1 MDHLR
6 LMTIMSD
13 GTIKQ
18 INPFTGAEI
27 WAVPG
32 RGHRPMTNGATTNQ
46 KPIERHPI
54 EDYCNFCEAHY
65 LSTPP
70 EKDRLVLEGNSYR
83 SIPHVPA
90 ANLSKSH
97 AVMRRI
103 PNLFE
108 IVTIDYWEKN
118 YGYRLSDRNRI
129 WKEQYLATPDGQ
141 AHVRRV
147 LGIKLAAM
155 GRPNK
160 EEPSRIDDTTL
171 ARLADAFFGG
181 AHELIVIDHHYR
193 PDAQST
199 ADLLSSGELTPDEHN
214 RYFDFTI
221 SAIQDIYA
229 QNRYVRYVATFQNWL
244 RPAGASFDHLHKQLV
259 GLDDWGNALKAQSKA
274 VRDNPNV
281 FNEAV
286 ANFASYNNLV
296 VAENEHALAFVEIG
310 HLHPT
315 VSVYSKSYKLRPW
328 EHLPEE
334 IRGVSNMVHACHAAM
349 GSGISS
355 NEEWYYLPV
364 DSVDRVPWHVQIHLR
379 INNPAGFEGGTR
391 IYINPVTPYELRDK
405 IVPRLYELRQRGLIG
420 SMQIAE
426 ECVLRPNPLRY
437 IQAGSSG

>member
-6 LMTIMSD
+6 LMTIMPD

-18 INPFTGAEI
+18 INPFTGAEV

-32 RGHRPMTNGATTNQ
+32 RGHRPMTNGTAANL
-46 KPIERHPI
+46 KPIEHHI
-54 EDYCNFCEAHY
+54 VEDYCNFCAAHY

-70 EKDRLVLEGNSYR
+70 EKDRLVHEGNSYH
-83 SIPHVPA
+83 SIPRVA
-90 ANLSKSH
+90 AADLFKSH

-118 YGYRLSDRNRI
+118 YGYRLSDRNRM
-129 WKEQYLATPDGQ
+129 WKDQYLATPDGQ
-141 AHVRRV
+141 SHVRRA
-147 LGIKLAAM
+147 LQIKLAAM
-155 GRPNK
+155 GRPEAESHRLDN
-160 EEPSRIDDTTL
+160 TTL
-171 ARLADAFFGG
+171 ARMADAFFGG
-181 AHELIVIDHHYR
+181 AHELIVMDLHYK

-199 ADLLSSGELTPDEHN
+199 ADLLSSGELSSDEHD
-214 RYFDFTI
+214 RYFAFTI
-221 SAIQDIYA
+221 SALQDIYA
-229 QNRYVRYVATFQNWL
+229 QNRYVRYVAAFQNWL
-244 RPAGASFDHLHKQLV
+244 RAAGASFDHLHKQLV
-259 GLDDWGNALKAQSKA
+259 GLDDWGNALKAQSAA
-274 VRDNPNV
+274 VRGNPNV

-296 VAENEHALAFVEIG
+296 LAENEYALAFVEIG

-315 VSVYSKSYKLRPW
+315 LSVYSKSHRLRPW

-334 IRGVSNMVHACHAAM
+334 IRGISNMVHACHAAL
-349 GSGISS
+349 GSGVSS

-364 DSVDRVPWHVQIHLR
+364 DSVDRIPWHVQLHLR

-391 IYINPVTPYELRDK
+391 IYINPLTPYELRDK
-405 IVPRLYELRQRGLIG
+405 IVPRLYEMRQRGKI
-420 SMQIAE
+420 SPMQIAE

-437 IQAGSSG
+437 LEGRTPS

>member
-6 LMTIMSD
+6 LMTIMPD

-18 INPFTGAEI
+18 INPFTGAEV

-32 RGHRPMTNGATTNQ
+32 RGHRPMTNGAMAHPT
-46 KPIERHPI
+46 PIEQHDV
-54 EDYCNFCEAHY
+54 EDYCNFCKAHY

-70 EKDRLVLEGNSYR
+70 EKDRLVQEGGFYHSM
-83 SIPHVPA
+83 STVA
-90 ANLSKSH
+90 AADLYKSH

-118 YGYRLSDRNRI
+118 YGYRLSDRNRV
-129 WKEQYLATPDGQ
+129 WKEQYLSSPEGQ
-141 AHVRRV
+141 SHVRRV

-155 GRPNK
+155 GQSR
-160 EEPSRIDDTTL
+160 EESTRLDHAAV

-181 AHELIVIDHHYR
+181 AHELIVVDRHYI
-193 PDAQST
+193 PHAQST
-199 ADLLSSGELTPDEHN
+199 ADLLSSGELSPEEHD
-214 RYFDFTI
+214 RYFAFTI

-229 QNRYVRYVATFQNWL
+229 QNRYVRYVAVFQNWL

-274 VRDNPNV
+274 VRENPNV

-286 ANFASYNNLV
+286 VNFASYNNLV
-296 VAENEHALAFVEIG
+296 VAENDHALAFVEIG
-310 HLHPT
+310 QLFPT
-315 VSVYSKSYKLRPW
+315 ISIYSKSHRLRPW
-328 EHLPEE
+328 EHLPDE
-334 IRGVSNMVHACHAAM
+334 IRGISNMVHACHAAM
-349 GSGISS
+349 GSGVSS
-355 NEEWYYLPV
+355 NEEWYYLPL
-364 DSVDRVPWHVQIHLR
+364 DSVDRVPWHIQLHLR

-405 IVPRLYELRQRGLIG
+405 IVPRLYEHRQRGVIS
-420 SMQIAE
+420 SMRIAE

-437 IQAGSSG
+437 LQGHAGG

>member
-6 LMTIMSD
+6 LMTIMPD

-18 INPFTGAEI
+18 INPFTGTEV

-32 RGHRPMTNGATTNQ
+32 RGHRPMTNGSAANL
-46 KPIERHPI
+46 KLIEHHLV
-54 EDYCNFCEAHY
+54 EDYCNFCAAHY

-70 EKDRLVLEGNSYR
+70 EKDRLVQEGNSYH
-83 SIPHVPA
+83 SIPHVA
-90 ANLSKSH
+90 AADLFKSH

-118 YGYRLSDRNRI
+118 YGYRLSNRNRM
-129 WKEQYLATPDGQ
+129 WKDQYLATTDGQ
-141 AHVRRV
+141 SHVRRV
-147 LGIKLAAM
+147 LEIKLAAM
-155 GRPNK
+155 GRPK
-160 EEPSRIDDTTL
+160 DELSRIDNITL
-171 ARLADAFFGG
+171 ARMADAFFGG
-181 AHELIVIDHHYR
+181 AHELIVMDLHYK

-199 ADLLSSGELTPDEHN
+199 ADLLSSGDLTPDEHD
-214 RYFDFTI
+214 RYFAFTI
-221 SAIQDIYA
+221 SALQDIYA
-229 QNRYVRYVATFQNWL
+229 QNRYVRYVAAFQNWL
-244 RPAGASFDHLHKQLV
+244 RAAGASFDHLHKQLV
-259 GLDDWGNALKAQSKA
+259 GLDDWGNALKAQSAA
-274 VRDNPNV
+274 VRGNPNV

-296 VAENEHALAFVEIG
+296 VAENEYALAFVEIG

-315 VSVYSKSYKLRPW
+315 LSVYSKSQRLRPW

-334 IRGVSNMVHACHAAM
+334 IRGISNMVHACHAAL
-349 GSGISS
+349 GSGVSS

-364 DSVDRVPWHVQIHLR
+364 DSVDRIPWHVQLHLR

-391 IYINPVTPYELRDK
+391 IYINPLTPYELRDK
-405 IVPRLYELRQRGLIG
+405 IVPRLYELRQRGKIS

-437 IQAGSSG
+437 IQASASE

>member
-1 MDHLR
+1 MEQLR
-6 LMTIMSD
+6 LMTIMPD

-18 INPFTGAEI
+18 INPFTGAEV

-32 RGHRPMTNGATTNQ
+32 RGHRPMTNGAAANP
-46 KPIERHPI
+46 KPLERHMV
-54 EDYCNFCEAHY
+54 EDYCNFCAANY

-70 EKDRLVLEGNSYR
+70 EKDRLVLEGVTYR
-83 SIPHVPA
+83 SIPHVA
-90 ANLSKSH
+90 AADLFKSH
-97 AVMRRI
+97 AAIRRV

-118 YGYRLSDRNRI
+118 YGFQLSASNRA
-129 WKEQYLATPDGQ
+129 WKEQYLATPEGQ
-141 AHVRRV
+141 SHVKRI
-147 LGIKLAAM
+147 LEIKLAAM
-155 GRPNK
+155 GRSK
-160 EEPSRIDDTTL
+160 DESRRLDDSTL
-171 ARLADAFFGG
+171 FRMADAFFGG
-181 AHELIVIDHHYR
+181 AHELIVMDRHYR
-193 PDAQST
+193 PNAQT
-199 ADLLSSGELTPDEHN
+199 DADLFSSGDLSPDEHD
-214 RYFDFTI
+214 RYFAFTI

-229 QNRYVRYVATFQNWL
+229 QNRYVRYVAVFQNWL
-244 RPAGASFDHLHKQLV
+244 RAAGASFDHLHKQLV

-274 VRDNPNV
+274 VRENPNV

-286 ANFASYNNLV
+286 VNFASYNNLS
-296 VAENEHALAFVEIG
+296 VAENDHAIAFIEIG
-310 HLHPT
+310 HLYPT
-315 VSVYSKSYKLRPW
+315 ISVYSKSHRLRPW

-334 IRGVSNMVHACHAAM
+334 VRGISDMVHACHAAL

-405 IVPRLYELRQRGLIG
+405 IVPRLYELRQRGVIS
-420 SMQIAE
+420 SMRIAE

-437 IQAGSSG
+437 IQTSAPG